1 MDGTT
6 NEAAG
11 LDVKG
16 FPSLRLYSAGGEGGE
31 KGAAGEGGGKE
42 KRDANGVVYEGD
54 RTLAALTA
62 WIEAHTGVRTPEKAA
77 HPPPGSTKQD
87 L

>member
-42 KRDANGVVYEGD
+42 KRGCFYEGD